1 MVWLVPHRCI
11 IRDSTPQ
18 CTSSYGLS
26 RSSASECVAS
36 DGVLHTRRVLC
47 RRHRYLTL
55 LHGLGNKGTSQ
66 VWGQACMRL
75 QIAPIT
81 CSTPQ
86 EDSARKQEAER
97 RAVAEQ
103 IEAERRATE
112 QYKANLDKEV
122 QAARALAEAEGR
134 IKENRENQD
143 INRRRATRD
152 GDPRTNSKT
161 CPCPTLHGVPTSH
174 TKASVTIRCICSC

>member
-1 MVWLVPHRCI
+1 MHR
-11 IRDSTPQ
+11 
-18 CTSSYGLS
+18 
-26 RSSASECVAS
+26 
-36 DGVLHTRRVLC
+36 
-47 RRHRYLTL
+47 
-55 LHGLGNKGTSQ
+55 K
-66 VWGQACMRL
+66 
-75 QIAPIT
+75 
-81 CSTPQ
+81 Q

-143 INRRRATRD
+143 INRRRVRHD
-152 GDPRTNSKT
+152 
-161 CPCPTLHGVPTSH
+161 
-174 TKASVTIRCICSC
+174 